1 MSPEQVQWM
10 PALIALGAGA
20 AVGIFFLFRSRGA
33 RPAQPADVEAVV
45 ALRDLEE
52 ERESILAQLRELDD
66 LALSRDARQLIAE
79 RRELEIQGAR
89 VLRELDLLEA
99 PRRKAAPP
107 PASSSEPSSPWVSF
121 AWGVGAVIAIALIGL
136 FVSRS
141 TTQKEGSAMA
151 PAAMAEPSAAPSPEL
166 AQLEAAV
173 KANPDDLET
182 RLALTRQYL
191 MTDRLM
197 EVYANTEY
205 ILQRDPGHPAAL
217 TYQSIVR
224 AAMGETDNAIAM
236 IQRALERDPDFID
249 AYVQLAV
256 IHSSAGRRGEAENAM
271 REAIRRHPEEKQ
283 ALETLLAQIAGPAGG
298 VKGAYFVPRSAR
310 TAGGTPT
317 G

>member
-66 LALSRDARQLIAE
+66 LAFSRDARQLIAE

-107 PASSSEPSSPWVSF
+107 PAAASSEPSSPWASF
-121 AWGVGAVIAIALIGL
+121 AWGVGAVITIALIGL

-151 PAAMAEPSAAPSPEL
+151 PAAMAETSAAPSPEL

-256 IHSSAGRRGEAENAM
+256 IHSSAGRGAEAENAM

-283 ALETLLAQIAGPAGG
+283 ALETLLAQLQAQP
-298 VKGAYFVPRSAR
+298 GA
-310 TAGGTPT
+310 
-317 G
+317 